1 MTREADWIATLRAE
15 CKQTSQ
21 NKTATRLGLSPT
33 TINQVLAGTYKGN
46 LQRIEERVR
55 GELMNKTVEC
65 PVLGEISARKCLD
78 WQARPFAATNPTRVA
93 VWKACRGGCKHS
105 QIGGRK

>member
-1 MTREADWIATLRAE
+1 MTREADWIAVLRDE
-15 CKQTSQ
+15 QKRTSQ
-21 NKTATRLGLSPT
+21 RLVSMRLGLSQT
-33 TINQVLAGTYKGN
+33 TISQVLKGNYKGN
-46 LQRIEERVR
+46 LHRIEERVR

-93 VWKACRGGCKHS
+93 VWKACRAGCKHS
-105 QIGGRK
+105 NLGGKK

>member
-1 MTREADWIATLRAE
+1 MSEHDWLVVLRAE
-15 CKQTSQ
+15 LKAIGLRCLAQ
-21 NKTATRLGLSPT
+21 RLGLSPT
-33 TINQVLAGTYKGN
+33 TVHQVLKGNYKGN
-46 LQRIEERVR
+46 LKRIEERVR

-93 VWKACRGGCKHS
+93 VWKACRAGCKHS
-105 QIGGRK
+105 NLGGKK

>member
-1 MTREADWIATLRAE
+1 MTREADWIAVLRE
-15 CKQTSQ
+15 ERKRTSLPVC
-21 NKTATRLGLSPT
+21 ARRLGLSAT
-33 TINQVLAGTYKGN
+33 TVHQVLRGNYKGN

-93 VWKACRGGCKHS
+93 VWKACRAGCKHS
-105 QIGGRK
+105 NLGGKK